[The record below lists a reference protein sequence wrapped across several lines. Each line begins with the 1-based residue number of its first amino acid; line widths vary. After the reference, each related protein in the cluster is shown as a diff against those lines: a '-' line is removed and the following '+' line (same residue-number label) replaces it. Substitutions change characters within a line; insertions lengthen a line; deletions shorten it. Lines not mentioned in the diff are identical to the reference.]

1 MNDRHIATVLAL
13 HFDPDQGSPYW
24 LQRQQ
29 QLGFDVRREI
39 RGHADFHRLG
49 PMDVS
54 ALRTRPLTDFIPR
67 ALHRHLATMLLS
79 ETGGTTGDPCR
90 RVFSPREFDSAFIAP
105 WLKAVAEHG
114 FPRQGCWLFVG
125 PGGPHIIDR
134 SARFIDNGRIVTS
147 AGISAGIDTSLHVVG
162 QLFGTEMADK
172 TASYMEYR
180 RS

>member
-67 ALHRHLATMLLS
+67 ALHRELATMLLS

-134 SARFIDNGRIVTS
+134 SARGPSPMSPARCPST
-147 AGISAGIDTSLHVVG
+147 AGGSGSCSPRCSPVLPMPSCP
-162 QLFGTEMADK
+162 FP
-172 TASYMEYR
+172 
-180 RS
+180 